1 MYIKLFQNIFTS
13 SEEML
18 FLSVTA
24 CPISLGE
31 SEAKDK
37 KNPSPQDL
45 NILILL
51 CFMLTTEL
59 CCMLDSILEHRSNI
73 PKWPEVGLK

>member
-18 FLSVTA
+18 FLSA
-24 CPISLGE
+24 ISLGE

-59 CCMLDSILEHRSNI
+59 YCVLDSVLEYRSNI